1 MPLIWMYLT
10 YFTMLA
16 VNILANL
23 LPLNG
28 MTTGEI
34 SDRYAALF
42 TPAGYVFSI
51 WGLIY
56 LLLLLWLIGASMNY
70 RKLDKKLMTT
80 ISISNLLN
88 AAWIFAWHFS
98 LIFLSLIIMFAILL
112 SLIRIYIGQKQLA
125 RKRLWRLPFSV
136 YLGWISVA
144 TFANISYFLA
154 AHNSTIYEPLLTVIF
169 ILLGSVIALIFRY
182 AQNDFVY
189 PLIFVWAYIGIF
201 IAQLD
206 GNMLVRY
213 IALICAILLF
223 MLNWFKLKK
232 I

>member
-98 LIFLSLIIMFAILL
+98 LIFFIAHHYVCHFTITYSHLHWSKTTCTKTA
-112 SLIRIYIGQKQLA
+112 LA
-125 RKRLWRLPFSV
+125 
-136 YLGWISVA
+136 
-144 TFANISYFLA
+144 LA
-154 AHNSTIYEPLLTVIF
+154 
-169 ILLGSVIALIFRY
+169 IFRLSRL
-182 AQNDFVY
+182 DFRRDFCKY
-189 PLIFVWAYIGIF
+189 
-201 IAQLD
+201 QLFP
-206 GNMLVRY
+206 
-213 IALICAILLF
+213 CCT
-223 MLNWFKLKK
+223 
-232 I
+232 